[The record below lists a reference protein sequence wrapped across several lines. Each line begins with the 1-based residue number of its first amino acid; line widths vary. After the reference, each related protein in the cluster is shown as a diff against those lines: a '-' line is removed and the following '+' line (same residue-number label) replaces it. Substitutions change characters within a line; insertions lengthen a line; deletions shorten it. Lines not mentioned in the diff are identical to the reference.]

1 MPSSLGLFSS
11 LPSFLRKGGCGCF
24 SHFVLITNL
33 EDLYNFG
40 IPIIINPLQ
49 QYIWWQQSKLSSSPI
64 RNILVLISGS
74 WFMEKTLVT
83 QGLDLN
89 TYSTLSV

>member
-11 LPSFLRKGGCGCF
+11 LPSFLKKGGCGYF

-40 IPIIINPLQ
+40 IPMIINPLQ
-49 QYIWWQQSKLSSSPI
+49 QYIWWQHSKLSSSPI

-74 WFMEKTLVT
+74 WFMEKTSVT
-83 QGLDLN
+83 QGPDLN